1 MAIIFDVMIGLGA
14 FLAAAYCMLLSRRL
28 RSLTRL
34 DGDVGKAIA
43 VLSQQVDALAG
54 ALKAAEL
61 SNTRAGK
68 SLSDQIAHAE
78 ATARQ
83 LELLLAAH
91 RPPEGRKAPQPAA
104 RHTAG
109 VEVPASTED
118 GDSFAPIGRTAPP
131 SRPELRRRVTRQREP
146 LGEAR

>member
-1 MAIIFDVMIGLGA
+1 MAIFFDLMIGLGA

-43 VLSQQVDALAG
+43 VLSQQVDALTS

-83 LELLLAAH
+83 LELLLAVH
-91 RPPEGRKAPQPAA
+91 RSPEGQRTPQAASAQSAGFEAPISADDGDRFSPLTRTSPPGRTEA
-104 RHTAG
+104 RH
-109 VEVPASTED
+109 
-118 GDSFAPIGRTAPP
+118 
-131 SRPELRRRVTRQREP
+131 RVLRQREP
-146 LGEAR
+146 LGQNR

>member
-1 MAIIFDVMIGLGA
+1 MAIIFDLMIGLGA

-43 VLSQQVDALAG
+43 VLSQQVDALTS

-91 RPPEGRKAPQPAA
+91 RPPDGQNPSQSSA
-104 RHTAG
+104 RHKTG
-109 VEVPASTED
+109 VEAPLTTED
-118 GDSFAPIGRTAPP
+118 GDRFSPISRTTHPVRA
-131 SRPELRRRVTRQREP
+131 ELRRRVTRQREP
-146 LGEAR
+146 LGEGR